1 MRFAIV
7 THRAS
12 TTNLEL
18 ASRPLTGRSS
28 VLLSPED
35 ALRVLAPGDVALGR
49 IDVRET
55 LDGVEDGLAALALLA
70 GRGVTVLNQ
79 PSALLAAHDK
89 LLTAR
94 ALERAGLPHP
104 RTALL
109 LPGAVPPALELPCV
123 LKPRYGSWGRDV
135 VVCRD
140 RASLAQALHVIAGRP
155 WFIRHGALVQ
165 ELVPPLGHDLRIV
178 VAGGEVIGAIRRT
191 AATGEWRTNVA
202 LGATREPAQP
212 SPAAAG
218 LALAAARAIGADL
231 VGVDLLPAAPGRY
244 VILELNGAVDFTAE
258 YAPRSDAFRDALF
271 ALARAGTCNAPV
283 VSRLALVV

>member
-12 TTNLEL
+12 PTNLEL
-18 ASRPLTGRSS
+18 VSRPLTGRSS
-28 VLLSPED
+28 VLLTPDD

-70 GRGVTVLNQ
+70 GRGVNVLNQ

-104 RTALL
+104 RTTLL
-109 LPGAVPPALELPCV
+109 LPGAAPPALELPCV
-123 LKPRYGSWGRDV
+123 LKPRFGSWGQDV
-135 VVCRD
+135 VLCRD
-140 RASLAQALHVIAGRP
+140 RDGLADAVAAFAAKP
-155 WFIRHGALVQ
+155 WFQRHGALVQ
-165 ELVPPLGHDLRIV
+165 ELVPPLGHDLRLI
-178 VAGGEVIGAIRRT
+178 VAGGEVVGAIRRT
-191 AATGEWRTNVA
+191 AAAGEWRTNVA
-202 LGATREPAQP
+202 LGARREPASP
-212 SPAAAG
+212 SAAAVL
-218 LALAAARAIGADL
+218 LALQAARAIGADL
-231 VGVDLLPAAPGRY
+231 VGVDLLPVGPGRY
-244 VILELNGAVDFTAE
+244 TVLELNGAVDFSAE

-271 ALARAGTCNAPV
+271 ALARAGTGCTPV
-283 VSRLALVV
+283 ASRLALVV

>member
-12 TTNLEL
+12 VTNLEL
-18 ASRPLTGRSS
+18 VSRPLSGRTS
-28 VLLSPED
+28 VLLSPDD
-35 ALRVLAPGDVALGR
+35 ALRVLGPGDVALGR

-109 LPGAVPPALELPCV
+109 LPGVVPPALELPCV
-123 LKPRYGSWGRDV
+123 LKPRYGSWGKDV
-135 VVCRD
+135 VLCAD
-140 RASLAQALHVIAGRP
+140 RAGLERELLALAARP
-155 WFIRHGALVQ
+155 WFHRHGALVQ
-165 ELVPPLGHDLRIV
+165 ELVPPLGHDLRLI
-178 VAGGEVIGAIRRT
+178 VAGGEVVGAIRRS
-191 AATGEWRTNVA
+191 AAPNEWRTNVA
-202 LGATREPAQP
+202 LGARREPAHP
-212 SPAAAG
+212 SPIAAA
-218 LALAAARAIGADL
+218 LALEAARAIGADL
-231 VGVDLLPAAPGRY
+231 VGVDLLPVGPGRY
-244 VILELNGAVDFTAE
+244 TVLELNGAVDFTAE

-271 ALARAGTCNAPV
+271 ALARVGTGCTPHAP
-283 VSRLALVV
+283 RLALVV

>member
-12 TTNLEL
+12 STNLEL
-18 ASRPLTGRSS
+18 ASRPLTGRRS
-28 VLLSPED
+28 VLLSPVD
-35 ALRVLAPGDVALGR
+35 ALRSLARGDVALGR
-49 IDVRET
+49 LDVRAT

-109 LPGAVPPALELPCV
+109 LPGAAPPALEIPCV
-123 LKPRYGSWGRDV
+123 LKPRFGSWGRDV
-135 VVCRD
+135 VLCRSRD
-140 RASLAQALHVIAGRP
+140 QLVRALDELAARP
-155 WFIRHGALVQ
+155 WFAGHGALAQ
-165 ELVPPLGHDLRIV
+165 ELVPPLGHDLRLV
-178 VAGGEVIGAIRRT
+178 VAGGEVVGAIRRT
-191 AATGEWRTNVA
+191 AAAGEWRTNVA
-202 LGATREPAQP
+202 LGATREQVRPP
-212 SPAAAG
+212 PAAVR

-231 VGVDLLPAAPGRY
+231 VGVDLLPVGPGRY
-244 VILELNGAVDFTAE
+244 SVLELNGAVDFTAE
-258 YAPRSDAFRDALF
+258 YSPRSDVFRDALF
-271 ALARAGTCNAPV
+271 ALGRVGRGCVPV
-283 VSRLALVV
+283 ASRLALVV

>member
-12 TTNLEL
+12 TTNIEL
-18 ASRPLTGRSS
+18 ASRPLTGRTS
-28 VLLSPED
+28 VLLSPEG
-35 ALRVLAPGDVALGR
+35 ALRALAAGDVALGR
-49 IDVRET
+49 IDVRPT

-70 GRGVTVLNQ
+70 GRGVTVLNH

-109 LPGAVPPALELPCV
+109 LPGAAPPAFELPCV
-123 LKPRYGSWGRDV
+123 LKPRFGSWGQDV
-135 VVCRD
+135 MICRD
-140 RASLAQALHVIAGRP
+140 RPALERALLSLAARP
-155 WFIRHGALVQ
+155 WFMRHGVLVQ
-165 ELVPPLGHDLRIV
+165 ELVPLFGHDLRIV

-191 AATGEWRTNVA
+191 AAPGEWRTNVA
-202 LGATREPAQP
+202 LGGTREAAYP
-212 SPAAAG
+212 SPAAAR
-218 LALAAARAIGADL
+218 LALEAARSIGADL
-231 VGVDLLPAAPGRY
+231 VGVDLLPAGPGRY
-244 VILELNGAVDFTAE
+244 VILELNGAVDFTSE

-271 ALARAGTCNAPV
+271 ALARAGTCRAPV
-283 VSRLALVV
+283 ASRLALVV

>member
-12 TTNLEL
+12 TTNIEL
-18 ASRPLTGRSS
+18 ASRPLTGRTS

-35 ALRVLAPGDVALGR
+35 ALRELMPGDIALAR
-49 IDVRET
+49 LDVRKT

-70 GRGVTVLNQ
+70 GRGVTVLNH

-109 LPGAVPPALELPCV
+109 LPGAVPPAFELPCV
-123 LKPRYGSWGRDV
+123 LKPRFGSWGTDV
-135 VVCRD
+135 IACHD
-140 RASLAQALHVIAGRP
+140 RQAFAQALLSIAGKP
-155 WFIRHGALVQ
+155 WFVRNGALVQ
-165 ELVPPLGHDLRIV
+165 ELVPPLGHDLRVV
-178 VAGGEVIGAIRRT
+178 VAGGEVVGAIRRV
-191 AATGEWRTNVA
+191 AARGEWRTNVA
-202 LGATREPAQP
+202 LGATREPTQP
-212 SPAAAG
+212 SPVAAR
-218 LALAAARAIGADL
+218 LAVEAARAIGADL
-231 VGVDLLPAAPGRY
+231 VGVDLLPAGPGRFL
-244 VILELNGAVDFTAE
+244 VLELNGAVDFTSE

-271 ALARAGTCNAPV
+271 ALARAGTGCAPV
-283 VSRLALVV
+283 VSRLALVG

>member
-12 TTNLEL
+12 STNLEL
-18 ASRPLTGRSS
+18 VSRPLTGRTS
-28 VLLSPED
+28 VLLSPDD
-35 ALRVLAPGDVALGR
+35 ALRTLAPGDVALGR

-70 GRGVTVLNQ
+70 GRGVNVLNQ

-109 LPGAVPPALELPCV
+109 LPGVVPPALELPCV
-123 LKPRYGSWGRDV
+123 LKPRFGSWGKDV
-135 VVCRD
+135 VLCRD
-140 RASLAQALHVIAGRP
+140 RAGLTRALDAFAMRP
-155 WFIRHGALVQ
+155 WFQRHGALAQ
-165 ELVPPLGHDLRIV
+165 ELVPPLGHDLRLV
-178 VAGGEVIGAIRRT
+178 VAGGEVVGAIRRS
-191 AATGEWRTNVA
+191 AGPSEWRTNVA
-202 LGATREPAQP
+202 LGARREPVQP
-212 SPAAAG
+212 SPAATR
-218 LALAAARAIGADL
+218 LALEAARAIGADL
-231 VGVDLLPAAPGRY
+231 VGVDLLPVGPGRHT
-244 VILELNGAVDFTAE
+244 VLELNGAVDFTAD

-271 ALARAGTCNAPV
+271 ALARAGTGCKPL
-283 VSRLALVV
+283 VSRLALVG

>member
-12 TTNLEL
+12 RTNLEL

-28 VLLSPED
+28 VLLSPDD

-89 LLTAR
+89 LMTAR
-94 ALERAGLPHP
+94 TLERAGLPHP

-109 LPGAVPPALELPCV
+109 LPGAAPPALELPCV
-123 LKPRYGSWGRDV
+123 LKPRFGSWGKDV
-135 VVCRD
+135 VLCRD
-140 RASLAQALHVIAGRP
+140 RAGLAQTVGTLEARP
-155 WFIRHGALVQ
+155 WFQRHGALVQ
-165 ELVPPLGHDLRIV
+165 ELVPPLGHDLRLV
-178 VAGGEVIGAIRRT
+178 VAGGEVVGAIRRS
-191 AATGEWRTNVA
+191 AAAGEWRTNVA
-202 LGATREPAQP
+202 LGARREPALP
-212 SPAAAG
+212 PAAASM
-218 LALAAARAIGADL
+218 LALEAARAIGADL
-231 VGVDLLPAAPGRY
+231 VGVDLLPLGPGRFT
-244 VILELNGAVDFTAE
+244 VLELNGAVDFTAD

-271 ALARAGTCNAPV
+271 ALARAGTGCTPV
-283 VSRLALVV
+283 VTRLALVV

>member
-12 TTNLEL
+12 RTNLEL
-18 ASRPLTGRSS
+18 ASRPLTGRTS
-28 VLLSPED
+28 VLLSPEN
-35 ALRVLAPGDVALGR
+35 ALRALAPGDVALGR
-49 IDVRET
+49 LDVRPR

-70 GRGVTVLNQ
+70 GRGVKVLNH

-104 RTALL
+104 RTSLL
-109 LPGAVPPALELPCV
+109 LPGAVPAAIELPCV
-123 LKPRYGSWGRDV
+123 LKPRFGSWGTDV
-135 VVCRD
+135 VICRD
-140 RASLAQALHVIAGRP
+140 RDEFAQTLRSIATRP
-155 WFIRHGALVQ
+155 WFVRHGVLLQ

-178 VAGGEVIGAIRRT
+178 VAGGEVVGAIRRT
-191 AATGEWRTNVA
+191 AAAGEWRTNVA
-202 LGATREPAQP
+202 LGGTREPAYP

-218 LALAAARAIGADL
+218 LALEAAHAIGADL
-231 VGVDLLPAAPGRY
+231 VGVDLLPAGPGRY
-244 VILELNGAVDFTAE
+244 VVLELNGAVDFTAD

-271 ALARAGTCNAPV
+271 ALARAGTCCAPV

>member
-18 ASRPLTGRSS
+18 ASRPLTGRTS

-49 IDVRET
+49 IDVRGT

-109 LPGAVPPALELPCV
+109 LPGAVPPAFELPCV
-123 LKPRYGSWGRDV
+123 LKPRFGSWGKDV
-135 VVCRD
+135 MVCRD
-140 RASLAQALHVIAGRP
+140 RAALAQALLSIAGRP
-155 WFIRHGALVQ
+155 WFVRHGALVQ

-178 VAGGEVIGAIRRT
+178 VAGGEVVGAIRR
-191 AATGEWRTNVA
+191 AAAPGEWRTNVA
-202 LGATREPAQP
+202 LGGTREPAYP
-212 SPAAAG
+212 SPAAVR
-218 LALAAARAIGADL
+218 LALGAARAIGADL
-231 VGVDLLPAAPGRY
+231 VGVDLLPAGPGRY
-244 VILELNGAVDFTAE
+244 FVLELNGAVDFTAD

-271 ALARAGTCNAPV
+271 ALARAGTCRAPV